1 VIDDYLSFVG
11 TANMDNRS
19 FDLNF
24 EINAVIYG
32 KEFCDEL
39 ARSFLKDLDDSK
51 LVTLNSWRRR
61 RKSDKLYSKIARL
74 FSPLL

>member
-1 VIDDYLSFVG
+1 MDDYLSFVG
-11 TANMDNRS
+11 SANMDHRS

-32 KEFCDEL
+32 KEFCAQL
-39 ARSFLKDLDDSK
+39 AQSFLQDLDDSK
-51 LVTLNSWRRR
+51 LITGQMWRQRGKR
-61 RKSDKLYSKIARL
+61 EVLAEKIARL

>member
-1 VIDDYLSFVG
+1 VDDYLSFVG

-32 KEFCDEL
+32 KEFCQKL
-39 ARSFLKDLDDSK
+39 AESFLRDLDDSK
-51 LVTLNSWRRR
+51 LITPQTWRRR
-61 RKSDKLYSKIARL
+61 SRWQVLGDKIARL